1 MLRKYG
7 LPVLLMLAVLAAIV
21 LITIQEAGSC

>member
-7 LPVLLMLAVLAAIV
+7 LPVLLMLAVLVAIV
-21 LITIQEAGSC
+21 LITIQESLH

>member
-21 LITIQEAGSC
+21 LITIQESLH